1 MPRPARKTPSLRT
14 APLRDPKQVNP
25 KGRISAKCRRAIE
38 LMIWE
43 GSPRSKAAKD
53 AGMSDRALH
62 DALKRPHVLSLLRQE
77 HDTLRSGG
85 AIRAY
90 SRQERLAEQAGSEDV
105 QERANRWIAGC
116 DGLAPVTK
124 VAIQAQV
131 SHSFDGIGFAPRIID
146 VTPEAPPHVVSDA
159 E

>member
-1 MPRPARKTPSLRT
+1 MPRPAAKPPSLRT
-14 APLRDPKQVNP
+14 APLRTPKQVSP
-25 KGRISAKCRRAIE
+25 KGRISAKCRRAVE

-43 GSPRSKAAKD
+43 GLPRSKAATK
-53 AGMSDRALH
+53 AGITDRALH

-77 HDTLRSGG
+77 HDALRSGG

-90 SRQERLAEQAGSEDV
+90 SRQERLGETADSEDV

-116 DGLAPVTK
+116 DGLAPVSK

-131 SHSFDGIGFAPRIID
+131 HHSFDGIGFAPRTVDATLD
-146 VTPEAPPHVVSDA
+146 VVVEPADNA
-159 E
+159 